1 MGYYRIDRRAN
12 AGAML
17 HVGQPAPSF
26 TLPDASMEMMD
37 LSSYRGKKNVV
48 LYFYPK
54 DGTPACTIQAIGFS
68 DRENEFKKL
77 DTIVFGVSRDDV
89 LSHQAF
95 RDEHGLTVELL
106 ADTEAEVCKL
116 YEVIQQKLVDGHP
129 RQCLLRSTFV
139 IDKKGV
145 VRHIL
150 QDVNPRE
157 HVDEVLKVCKE
168 LNAKR
173 AN

>member
-1 MGYYRIDRRAN
+1 MTDISKYK
-12 AGAML
+12 
-17 HVGQPAPSF
+17 
-26 TLPDASMEMMD
+26 
-37 LSSYRGKKNVV
+37 GKKNVV
-48 LYFYPK
+48 LYFYPR
-54 DGTPACTIQAIGFS
+54 DGTPGCTIQAIGFS
-68 DRENEFKKL
+68 DRENEFSKL

-150 QDVNPRE
+150 QDVNPRA
-157 HVDEVLKVCKE
+157 HVDEVLKICKE
-168 LNAKR
+168 LDGKR

>member
-1 MGYYRIDRRAN
+1 
-12 AGAML
+12 ML
-17 HVGQPAPSF
+17 HVGEPAPSF
-26 TLPDASMEMMD
+26 SLPDADLEMMN

-54 DGTPACTIQAIGFS
+54 DGTPGCTLQAIGFS
-68 DRENEFKKL
+68 DREDEFNKL
-77 DTIVFGVSRDDV
+77 DTVVFGVSRDDV

-95 RDEHGLTVELL
+95 RDEHGLTVQLL
-106 ADTEAEVCKL
+106 ADTEAEVCRL
-116 YEVIQQKLVDGHP
+116 YDVIQEKVVDGHA
-129 RQCLLRSTFV
+129 RSTLLRSTFV

-150 QDVNPRE
+150 QDVNPKA
-157 HVDEVLKVCKE
+157 HVGEVLKICRE
-168 LNAKR
+168 LSAKKH

>member
-1 MGYYRIDRRAN
+1 
-12 AGAML
+12 
-17 HVGQPAPSF
+17 
-26 TLPDASMEMMD
+26 MEMMN

-95 RDEHGLTVELL
+95 RDEHGLTVNLL
-106 ADTEAEVCKL
+106 ADTEQEVCRL
-116 YEVIQQKLVDGHP
+116 YDVIQEKIVDGHAKS
-129 RQCLLRSTFV
+129 CLLRSTFV

-150 QDVNPRE
+150 QDVNPKA
-157 HVDEVLKVCKE
+157 HVEEVLKIVKG
-168 LNAKR
+168 LHVAH

>member
-1 MGYYRIDRRAN
+1 
-12 AGAML
+12 
-17 HVGQPAPSF
+17 
-26 TLPDASMEMMD
+26 MD

-54 DGTPACTIQAIGFS
+54 DGTPACTMQAIGFS
-68 DRENEFKKL
+68 DREDEFKKL
-77 DTIVFGVSRDDV
+77 DTVVFGVSRDDV

-106 ADTEAEVCKL
+106 ADTEQEVCRL
-116 YEVIQQKLVDGHP
+116 YDVIQEKIVDGHP
-129 RQCLLRSTFV
+129 RACLMRSTFV

-150 QDVNPRE
+150 QDVNPRV
-157 HVDEVLKVCKE
+157 HVNEVLKVCRE
-168 LNAKR
+168 LNGVH

>member
-1 MGYYRIDRRAN
+1 
-12 AGAML
+12 ML
-17 HVGQPAPSF
+17 HVGQTAPSF
-26 TLPDASMEMMD
+26 QLPNANMEMTD
-37 LSSYRGKKNVV
+37 ISKFKGKKNVV

-54 DGTPACTIQAIGFS
+54 DGTPGCTLQAIGFS
-68 DRENEFKKL
+68 DREDEFIRL

-106 ADTEAEVCKL
+106 ADTDAEVCRL
-116 YEVIQQKLVDGHP
+116 YEVIQEKLVDGHP
-129 RQCLLRSTFV
+129 KSTLMRSTFV

-150 QDVNPRE
+150 QDVNPRA
-157 HVDEVLKVCKE
+157 HVEEVLKVCRT
-168 LNAKR
+168 LVAPR

>member
-1 MGYYRIDRRAN
+1 
-12 AGAML
+12 
-17 HVGQPAPSF
+17 
-26 TLPDASMEMMD
+26 MEMMD
-37 LSSYRGKKNVV
+37 LSSYRGKQNVV

-68 DRENEFKKL
+68 DRENEFKRL
-77 DTIVFGVSRDDV
+77 DTVVFGVSRDDV

-95 RDEHGLTVELL
+95 RDEHGLSVQLL
-106 ADTEAEVCKL
+106 ADTEQEVCRL
-116 YEVIQQKLVDGHP
+116 YEVIQDKIVDGHAKS
-129 RQCLLRSTFV
+129 CLLRSTFI

-150 QDVNPRE
+150 REVNPKA
-157 HVDEVLKVCKE
+157 HVEEVLKVCRTLDKVH
-168 LNAKR
+168 

>member
-1 MGYYRIDRRAN
+1 
-12 AGAML
+12 ML

-26 TLPDASMEMMD
+26 QLPDASMEIMD

-48 LYFYPK
+48 LYFYPR
-54 DGTPACTIQAIGFS
+54 DGTPGCTIQAIGFS

-95 RDEHGLTVELL
+95 RDEHGLTVQLL
-106 ADTEAEVCKL
+106 ADTEEEVCRL
-116 YEVIQQKLVDGHP
+116 YDVIQEKIVDGHP
-129 RQCLLRSTFV
+129 RSSLMRSTFV

-150 QDVNPRE
+150 QDVNPRA
-157 HVDEVLKVCKE
+157 HVSEVLKVCKE
-168 LNAKR
+168 MQKVH

>member
-1 MGYYRIDRRAN
+1 
-12 AGAML
+12 ML

-77 DTIVFGVSRDDV
+77 DTVVFGVSRDDV

-95 RDEHGLTVELL
+95 RDEHGLTVNLL
-106 ADTEAEVCKL
+106 ADTEQEVCRL
-116 YEVIQQKLVDGHP
+116 YDVIQDKIVDGHAKS
-129 RQCLLRSTFV
+129 CLLRSTFV

-150 QDVNPRE
+150 RDVNPKA
-157 HVDEVLKVCKE
+157 HVEEVLKIIKGLHV
-168 LNAKR
+168 AH

>member
-1 MGYYRIDRRAN
+1 M
-12 AGAML
+12 
-17 HVGQPAPSF
+17 
-26 TLPDASMEMMD
+26 ME

-68 DRENEFKKL
+68 DRESEFQRL
-77 DTIVFGVSRDDV
+77 DTVVFGVSRDDV

-95 RDEHGLTVELL
+95 RDQHGLSVQLL
-106 ADTEAEVCKL
+106 ADTEEEVCRL
-116 YEVIQQKLVDGHP
+116 YDVIREKIVDGHTKSY
-129 RQCLLRSTFV
+129 LARSTFV

-145 VRHIL
+145 VRHIM
-150 QDVNPRE
+150 QDVNPKA
-157 HVDEVLKVCKE
+157 HVEEVLKICKG
-168 LNAKR
+168 LNSKH

>member
-1 MGYYRIDRRAN
+1 
-12 AGAML
+12 
-17 HVGQPAPSF
+17 
-26 TLPDASMEMMD
+26 MEMTD
-37 LSSYRGKKNVV
+37 ISSYKGKKNVV

-54 DGTPACTIQAIGFS
+54 DGTPGCTIQAIGFS
-68 DRENEFKKL
+68 DREHEFNKL
-77 DTIVFGVSRDDV
+77 ETIVFGVSRDDV

-106 ADTEAEVCKL
+106 ADTDAEVCKL
-116 YEVIQQKLVDGHP
+116 YEVIQEKIVDGHP
-129 RQCLLRSTFV
+129 KECLLRSTFV

-150 QDVNPRE
+150 QDVNPKA
-157 HVDEVLKVCKE
+157 HVEEVLKVCRT
-168 LNAKR
+168 LNGRR

>member
-1 MGYYRIDRRAN
+1 MTDISKYK
-12 AGAML
+12 
-17 HVGQPAPSF
+17 
-26 TLPDASMEMMD
+26 
-37 LSSYRGKKNVV
+37 GKKNVV

-54 DGTPACTIQAIGFS
+54 DGTPGCTLQAIGFS
-68 DRENEFKKL
+68 DRENEFTKL
-77 DTIVFGVSRDDV
+77 DTIVFGVSRDAV

-106 ADTEAEVCKL
+106 ADTDWEVCKL
-116 YEVIQQKLVDGHP
+116 YEVIQEKIVDGHP
-129 RQCLLRSTFV
+129 RSCLMRSTFV

-150 QDVNPRE
+150 QDVNPRG
-157 HVDEVLKVCKE
+157 HVDAVLKVCKE
-168 LNAKR
+168 LNGSKR

>member
-1 MGYYRIDRRAN
+1 
-12 AGAML
+12 
-17 HVGQPAPSF
+17 
-26 TLPDASMEMMD
+26 MEIMD

-68 DRENEFKKL
+68 DREEEFKKL
-77 DTIVFGVSRDDV
+77 DTVVFGVSRDDV

-95 RDEHGLTVELL
+95 RDEHGLTVQLL
-106 ADTEAEVCKL
+106 ADTEEEVCRL
-116 YEVIQQKLVDGHP
+116 YDVIQEKIVDGHAKC
-129 RQCLLRSTFV
+129 CLMRSTFI

-150 QDVNPRE
+150 QDVSPKA
-157 HVDEVLKVCKE
+157 HVEEVLKVCKS
-168 LNAKR
+168 LRNGGK

>member
-1 MGYYRIDRRAN
+1 
-12 AGAML
+12 
-17 HVGQPAPSF
+17 
-26 TLPDASMEMMD
+26 MEMMD

-54 DGTPACTIQAIGFS
+54 DGTPACTMQAIGFS
-68 DRENEFKKL
+68 DREDEFKKL
-77 DTIVFGVSRDDV
+77 DTVVFGVSRDDV

-106 ADTEAEVCKL
+106 ADTEEEVCRL
-116 YEVIQQKLVDGHP
+116 YDVIHEKIVDGHP
-129 RQCLLRSTFV
+129 RACLMRSTFV

-150 QDVNPRE
+150 QDVNPKV
-157 HVDEVLKVCKE
+157 HVNEVLKVCRE
-168 LNAKR
+168 LNGVH

>member
-1 MGYYRIDRRAN
+1 
-12 AGAML
+12 
-17 HVGQPAPSF
+17 
-26 TLPDASMEMMD
+26 MEMMD

-95 RDEHGLTVELL
+95 RDEHGLTVQLL
-106 ADTEAEVCKL
+106 ADTEEEVCRL
-116 YEVIQQKLVDGHP
+116 YDVIQEKIVDGHP
-129 RQCLLRSTFV
+129 KEFLQRSTFI

-145 VRHIL
+145 IRHAAYG
-150 QDVNPRE
+150 VNPRG
-157 HVDEVLKVCKE
+157 HAAEVFDVV
-168 LNAKR
+168 KR
-173 AN
+173 LRS

>member
-1 MGYYRIDRRAN
+1 MTDI
-12 AGAML
+12 
-17 HVGQPAPSF
+17 
-26 TLPDASMEMMD
+26 
-37 LSSYRGKKNVV
+37 SSYRGKKNVV

-68 DRENEFKKL
+68 DREDEFEKL
-77 DTIVFGVSRDDV
+77 DTVVFGVSRDDV

-95 RDEHGLTVELL
+95 RDEHGVSIQLL
-106 ADTEAEVCKL
+106 ADTEEEVCRL
-116 YEVIQQKLVDGHP
+116 YEVIQEKIVDGHAKS
-129 RQCLLRSTFV
+129 CLLRSTFV

-150 QDVNPRE
+150 RDVSPRA
-157 HVDEVLKVCKE
+157 HANEVLKVCKE
-168 LNAKR
+168 MASVSH

>member
-1 MGYYRIDRRAN
+1 
-12 AGAML
+12 
-17 HVGQPAPSF
+17 
-26 TLPDASMEMMD
+26 MEMMD

-54 DGTPACTIQAIGFS
+54 DGTPGCTIQAIGFS

-95 RDEHGLTVELL
+95 RDKHGLTVNLL
-106 ADTEAEVCKL
+106 ADTEEEVCRL
-116 YEVIQQKLVDGHP
+116 YDVIQEKIVDGHP
-129 RQCLLRSTFV
+129 KSCLLRSTFV

-150 QDVNPRE
+150 RE
-157 HVDEVLKVCKE
+157 ISPKAHVDEVLKVIKT
-168 LNAKR
+168 LKDVAH

>member
-1 MGYYRIDRRAN
+1 
-12 AGAML
+12 ML
-17 HVGQPAPSF
+17 HVGEPAPSF
-26 TLPDASMEMMD
+26 TLPDSSMEMMD

-77 DTIVFGVSRDDV
+77 DTVVFGVSRDDV

-95 RDEHGLTVELL
+95 RDEHGLTVNLL
-106 ADTEAEVCKL
+106 ADTEQEVCRL
-116 YEVIQQKLVDGHP
+116 YDVIQDKIVDGHP
-129 RQCLLRSTFV
+129 KSCLLRSTFV

-145 VRHIL
+145 VRHIM
-150 QDVNPRE
+150 QDVNPKA
-157 HVDEVLKVCKE
+157 HVEEVLKIIKG
-168 LNAKR
+168 LHIAH

>member
-1 MGYYRIDRRAN
+1 MTDI
-12 AGAML
+12 
-17 HVGQPAPSF
+17 
-26 TLPDASMEMMD
+26 
-37 LSSYRGKKNVV
+37 SSYKGKKNVV

-54 DGTPACTIQAIGFS
+54 DGTPGCTIQAIGFS
-68 DRENEFKKL
+68 DRENEFHKL

-106 ADTEAEVCKL
+106 ADTDWEVCKL
-116 YEVIQQKLVDGHP
+116 YEVIQEKMVDGHP
-129 RQCLLRSTFV
+129 KSCLLRSTFV

-150 QDVNPRE
+150 QDVNPKG
-157 HVDEVLKVCKE
+157 HVDAVLKVCKE
-168 LNAKR
+168 LNGKR

>member
-1 MGYYRIDRRAN
+1 
-12 AGAML
+12 
-17 HVGQPAPSF
+17 
-26 TLPDASMEMMD
+26 MEMVD

-48 LYFYPK
+48 LYFYPR

-68 DRENEFKKL
+68 DRDHEFDRL

-95 RDEHGLTVELL
+95 RDEHGLSVQLL
-106 ADTEAEVCKL
+106 ADTEEEVCRL
-116 YEVIQQKLVDGHP
+116 YDVIQDKIVDGHP
-129 RQCLLRSTFV
+129 KSCLLRSTFI

-150 QDVNPRE
+150 REINPRA
-157 HVDEVLKVCKE
+157 HVDEVLKVCKA
-168 LNAKR
+168 LDKVH